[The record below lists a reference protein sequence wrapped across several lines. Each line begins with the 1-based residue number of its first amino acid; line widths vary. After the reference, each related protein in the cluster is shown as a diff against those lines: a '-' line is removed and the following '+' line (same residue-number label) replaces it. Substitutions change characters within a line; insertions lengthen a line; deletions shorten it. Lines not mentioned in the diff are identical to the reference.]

1 MSDSE
6 ATASPYNSDVEQEEP
21 PVEHMEELVVK
32 ALAAIRDDDADSFQR
47 ITKQL
52 PLQQF
57 LIEYALRHEAHGCL
71 EVMLTSVESY
81 YEMAIDMC
89 RLWRGLN
96 HLDFQRIHFSSP
108 SFQFIH
114 THRFALYSTNS
125 PKVIRM
131 TNRCVLLEKAYEQKN
146 RRGLLVDFLTL
157 SGVTLYYVGVL
168 LFNLYE
174 LIMHPN
180 KLAKINGICVFSFGI
195 YAIRDNVRAWRH
207 RWEEFRSLFFE
218 E

>member
-21 PVEHMEELVVK
+21 PVEHMEESVVK
-32 ALAAIRDDDADSFQR
+32 ALVAIREDDADSFQR
-47 ITKQL
+47 IAKQL

-57 LIEYALRHEAHGCL
+57 LIEYALQHEAHGCL
-71 EVMLTSVESY
+71 EVMLTSVESC

-96 HLDFQRIHFSSP
+96 DLYFQRFHFSFP

-131 TNRCVLLEKAYEQKN
+131 TNRCVLLEKAYEQKQ
-146 RRGLLVDFLTL
+146 RRGLLLDFLTV
-157 SGVTLYYVGVL
+157 SGVSLYFVGCS
-168 LFNLYE
+168 LFSLYA
-174 LIMHPN
+174 IMHPN
-180 KLAKINGICVFSFGI
+180 KLAKINGLCCFSLGI
-195 YAIRDNVRAWRH
+195 YAIRDNVRTWRH